1 MANKLE
7 AHEMPLHKVLSS
19 DHQFVIPEYQRPYS
33 WDDEQAV
40 QLLEDLTEAIERGG
54 DDPYF
59 LGSLVLIKAPDQAR
73 ADVVDGQ
80 QRLTTLTILLAVLR
94 HLAEDDGVKGSI
106 QKLIAEEGDVLQG
119 LEPEP
124 RLTLRP
130 KDAPF
135 FRQWVQEPGGIAG
148 LLSMTQD
155 DPALV
160 NDPRRLIRRNAKA
173 FHERLVEWEPA
184 ARRDL
189 ASYLAIRTYLVVV
202 KTPTLD
208 SAHRIFSVM
217 NARGLDLE
225 PSDIFK
231 SDVIGKVAEDL
242 RTEYAKRWEDAEEL
256 LGRSSFS
263 DLFLHLRM
271 IHAKVRAKR
280 ELLREFPDQ
289 VLSRYFPDHAAEF
302 VDDVLVPYAKAYA
315 DIEDGSYVAT
325 AGAGEVNAW
334 LARLRQLDNNDWR
347 PPALWVMR
355 KHGDDPV
362 LLSQF
367 LAKLERLAA
376 SMFICRSY
384 TTPRVTRYADLLKQL
399 EDGYLLDAPA
409 LELSLEERVD
419 TLRRLNGEI
428 YTVAKTRKYVLER
441 LDEAIAQDPG
451 VSYSHKNVTV
461 EHVLPQ
467 NPAGDSP
474 WRTLF
479 TDAERD
485 HWVHRLANLVLLNRV
500 KNPAAGRKPFDE
512 KKETYFKGK
521 TGVATF
527 ALTIQVLNTP
537 EWTPQVLAK
546 RQRDLLR
553 VLADAWELGDLPAEA
568 PSPKVDPEPSEST
581 SGAPQLEDLS
591 PETDDAV
598 GWAPRKAFAD
608 AVFAEIGDRLVA
620 AGLDPKNP
628 HARGAY
634 IRVGLGDGVG
644 DASKHHLQIRFPRDR
659 TIVALVVN
667 HHPDRE
673 SNIAELE
680 SLRAQFGPQLPGF
693 LPTPPDA
700 WVGGVGDAVRAYASS
715 ANTECGYGDGDVS
728 ATADWVVE
736 MCAGWRQALVDAAT

>member
-7 AHEMPLHKVLSS
+7 AHEMALHKVLSS
-19 DHQFVIPEYQRPYS
+19 DHQFFIPEYQRPYS
-33 WDDEQAV
+33 WDEEQAL
-40 QLLEDLTEAIERGG
+40 QLLEDLTEAIDRGG

-59 LGSLVLIKAPDQAR
+59 LGSLVLIKDPDQAR

-80 QRLTTLTILLAVLR
+80 QRLTTLTILLSVLR
-94 HLAEDDGVKGSI
+94 HLAEDPPLRSDI
-106 QKLIAEEGDVLQG
+106 EKLIVEPGNVLQQ
-119 LEPEP
+119 LAAEP

-130 KDAPF
+130 KDAGF
-135 FRQWVQEPGGIAG
+135 FRAYVQEAEGIAQ
-148 LLSMTQD
+148 LLAMTKDHQE
-155 DPALV
+155 LV
-160 NDPRRLIRRNAKA
+160 NDPRRLVRGNARAFASELQPWSEERRTA
-173 FHERLVEWEPA
+173 
-184 ARRDL
+184 L
-189 ASYLAIRTYLVVV
+189 AVYLSTRTYLVVV

-231 SDVIGKVAEDL
+231 SDVIGKVAEDQ

-289 VLSRYFPDHAAEF
+289 VLSAYFPDRAAEF

-315 DIEDGSYVAT
+315 DIEDGAYVAT

-355 KHGDDPV
+355 KHADDPV

-399 EDGYLLDAPA
+399 EDGYLLEAPA
-409 LELSLEERVD
+409 LELSPEERAD

-467 NPAGDSP
+467 NPASDSP
-474 WRTLF
+474 WRLRF

-500 KNPAAGRKPFDE
+500 KNPAAGRKPFGE

-527 ALTIQVLNTP
+527 ALTVQVLNTP

-553 VLADAWELGDLPAEA
+553 VLADAWELGELPPAST
-568 PSPKVDPEPSEST
+568 PPKPEMDQVESA

-591 PETDDAV
+591 PETDDPV

-620 AGLDPKNP
+620 AGLDPKKP

-644 DASKHHLQIRFPRDR
+644 DASKYHLQIRFPRDR

-673 SNIAELE
+673 SNIAGLE
-680 SLRAQFGPQLPGF
+680 SLRSQIGPQLDVL
-693 LPTPPDA
+693 LPTPPEA

-715 ANTECGYGDGDVS
+715 ANGECGYGDGDVA

-736 MCAGWRQALVDAAT
+736 MCVGWRQALVDAAG